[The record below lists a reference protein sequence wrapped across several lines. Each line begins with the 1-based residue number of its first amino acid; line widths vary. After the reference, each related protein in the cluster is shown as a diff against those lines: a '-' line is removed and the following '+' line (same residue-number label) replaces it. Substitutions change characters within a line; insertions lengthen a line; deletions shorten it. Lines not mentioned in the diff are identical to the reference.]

1 MARLDTLK
9 NKAEFDFVYRNAQRF
24 FHKDFVLY
32 MLKFSSI
39 RESYPLRQQR
49 IFQSIQSRNAKLHL
63 GLSVSRKIGK
73 AYMRNLIKRR
83 IKAIAYENCADF
95 KDVIFLIVV
104 KEGIREMDFTTLK
117 NNLLAS
123 FIKMY
128 NAKKTR
134 NIRVLHQISHYAG

>member
-1 MARLDTLK
+1 
-9 NKAEFDFVYRNAQRF
+9 
-24 FHKDFVLY
+24 

-49 IFQSIQSRNAKLHL
+49 IFQSIQSHL

-104 KEGIREMDFTTLK
+104 KEGIREMDFATLK

-123 FIKMY
+123 FTKMY

>member
-1 MARLDTLK
+1 M
-9 NKAEFDFVYRNAQRF
+9 
-24 FHKDFVLY
+24 
-32 MLKFSSI
+32 
-39 RESYPLRQQR
+39 
-49 IFQSIQSRNAKLHL
+49 HL

-104 KEGIREMDFTTLK
+104 KEGIREMDFATLK

>member
-1 MARLDTLK
+1 
-9 NKAEFDFVYRNAQRF
+9 
-24 FHKDFVLY
+24 

-83 IKAIAYENCADF
+83 IK
-95 KDVIFLIVV
+95 
-104 KEGIREMDFTTLK
+104 EMDFATLK

-123 FIKMY
+123 FTKMY